1 MSTGGIA
8 LTDVSKSPTLLEEI
22 ERNRAIQG
30 SAYGGPRNLATSRTG
45 SVGPGHSMKLHEY
58 QAKEIFARYGI
69 PVPQGQVASSA
80 AEARSATEGFGGRAV
95 VKAQVHAGGRG
106 KAGGVKLAHSPGDAE
121 QAAES
126 ILSMSLVTNQ
136 TGPEGVP
143 VNQVLVEELADIAKE
158 MYLAITVDRVERRPV
173 ILVSESGG
181 MDIEEVAETSPELI
195 HTEAIDPV
203 LGLMPFQSR
212 RIARRLG
219 LQGSVAAAAPGI
231 LSSLYQVFVE
241 NDCTLVEVNP
251 LIATGDGRLV
261 ALDAKI
267 SVDDDS
273 LFRRPSIV
281 ELRDPSQE
289 DELEAQAADLDIAYV
304 NLDGDVGCLVNG
316 AGLAMAT
323 LDVTSAAGAAP
334 ANFLDVGGGA
344 TVDKVA
350 SAVGIILSDA
360 KVRRVLVNVFGGI
373 LRCDI
378 AAEGIVQAYQTAG
391 SQLPIVVRMLGT
403 NVDDGKRI
411 LAESGLPVV
420 FTETLSE
427 AADAIKQ
434 AI

>member
-1 MSTGGIA
+1 
-8 LTDVSKSPTLLEEI
+8 
-22 ERNRAIQG
+22 
-30 SAYGGPRNLATSRTG
+30 
-45 SVGPGHSMKLHEY
+45 MKLHEY

-69 PVPQGQVASSA
+69 PVPQGRVAA
-80 AEARSATEGFGGRAV
+80 TAREARSATEEFGGRAV

-106 KAGGVKLAHSPGDAE
+106 KAGGVKVAQTPGE
-121 QAAES
+121 AES
-126 ILSMSLVTNQ
+126 AAQAMLSASLVTNQ

-158 MYLAITVDRVERRPV
+158 MYLALTVDRVERRPV
-173 ILVSESGG
+173 LLVSASGG
-181 MDIEEVAETSPELI
+181 MDIEEVAATSPELI
-195 HTEAIDPV
+195 HTEPVDPV

-219 LQGSVAAAAPGI
+219 LEGSAASAAPAV
-231 LSSLYQVFVE
+231 LNSLYQVFMD

-251 LIATGDGRLV
+251 LIETGDGRLV

-267 SVDDDS
+267 TVDDDA
-273 LFRRPSIV
+273 LFRRPAII
-281 ELRDPSQE
+281 ELRDPAQE

-344 TVDKVA
+344 SVEKVA
-350 SAVGIILSDA
+350 SAVSIILSDA

-378 AAEGIVQAYQTAG
+378 AAEGIVLAYRNTG
-391 SQLPIVVRMLGT
+391 SQLPLVVRMLGT

-420 FTETLSE
+420 FAETLSE
-427 AADAIKQ
+427 AAEAIKQ
-434 AI
+434 TA

>member
-1 MSTGGIA
+1 
-8 LTDVSKSPTLLEEI
+8 
-22 ERNRAIQG
+22 
-30 SAYGGPRNLATSRTG
+30 
-45 SVGPGHSMKLHEY
+45 MKLHEY

-69 PVPQGQVASSA
+69 PVPQGKVASTA
-80 AEARSATEGFGGRAV
+80 GEARSATEGFGGRAV
-95 VKAQVHAGGRG
+95 IKAQVHAGGRG
-106 KAGGVKLAHSPGDAE
+106 KAGGVTVAQSPGDAE
-121 QAAES
+121 SAAQAM
-126 ILSMSLVTNQ
+126 LSASLVTNQ

-158 MYLAITVDRVERRPV
+158 MYLALTVDRVERRPV
-173 ILVSESGG
+173 MLVSASGG
-181 MDIEEVAETSPELI
+181 MDIEEVAATSPDLI
-195 HTEAIDPV
+195 HPEPIDPV

-212 RIARRLG
+212 RIARMLG
-219 LQGSVAAAAPGI
+219 LESAAASAAPGVLNSI
-231 LSSLYQVFVE
+231 YQVFVD

-251 LIATGDGRLV
+251 LVVTGDGRLV

-267 SVDDDS
+267 NVDDDA
-273 LFRRPSIV
+273 LFRRPAML
-281 ELRDPSQE
+281 ELRDPAQE

-344 TVDKVA
+344 TVEKVA
-350 SAVGIILSDA
+350 SAVSIILSDA

-378 AAEGIVQAYQTAG
+378 AAEGIVEAYRTTG

-420 FTETLSE
+420 FAETLSE
-427 AADAIKQ
+427 AAEAIGRVG
-434 AI
+434 